1 MESMLIIVIP
11 VSISFVG
18 ILTSIVLCILLFI
31 VPLYIYESIE
41 WDKLDSITFINPTLV
56 EDFKTLIKRIKKRAH
71 GVYLRTTGSARRYY
85 NKHFHIGPVIGG
97 SNNTIND
104 VVPHIIT
111 EETDSSGH
119 RIVKHTFGTYEVL
132 EIYDIFTK
140 EECDH
145 FIQVANKKG
154 LHESE
159 VTSYDEKVDG
169 VVDKEHRISHQV
181 WLEDTDDP
189 VVGAF
194 ASHAAQITG
203 LPVENQES
211 TQVVM
216 YDVGGKFL
224 DHYDAC
230 VSDGTSYCDHT
241 TEGESGER
249 WATFILY
256 LNDEFEGG
264 ETEFTRLGFSVKPE
278 IGKGLLFWNTDDKQE
293 ILEESEH
300 KGSPIIK
307 GKKWIATKWCH
318 FGPYTSVKHPE

>member
-1 MESMLIIVIP
+1 MESVTLIVIP
-11 VSISFVG
+11 VSISFLD
-18 ILTSIVLCILLFI
+18 ILTSITLLLII
-31 VPLYIYESIE
+31 VALAHYIY
-41 WDKLDSITFINPTLV
+41 INVSWEYLGNISFTNTKLV
-56 EDFKTLIKRIKKRAH
+56 EDFKGLFKK
-71 GVYLRTTGSARRYY
+71 VKQY
-85 NKHFHIGPVIGG
+85 KKPQFHIGSIIKESET
-97 SNNTIND
+97 SNND

-154 LHESE
+154 LYVSE

-194 ASHAAQITG
+194 ADHAAQITG

-318 FGPYTSVKHPE
+318 FGPYSPVKHPE

>member
-1 MESMLIIVIP
+1 MESITLIVIP
-11 VSISFVG
+11 VSISFVD
-18 ILTSIVLCILLFI
+18 ILTSITLVLII
-31 VPLYIYESIE
+31 VALAHYIYTNVSWENLGNISFTNA
-41 WDKLDSITFINPTLV
+41 KLV
-56 EDFKTLIKRIKKRAH
+56 EDFKGVFRKVKQYKKPQ
-71 GVYLRTTGSARRYY
+71 
-85 NKHFHIGPVIGG
+85 FHIGPIIEESET
-97 SNNTIND
+97 SNNDI
-104 VVPHIIT
+104 VPHIIT

-119 RIVKHTFGTYEVL
+119 RIVKHTFGSYEVL

-140 EECDH
+140 EECDRMIH
-145 FIQVANKKG
+145 LANKKG
-154 LHESE
+154 LHISE
-159 VTSYDEKVDG
+159 VTSYDEQVDG
-169 VVDKEHRISHQV
+169 VVDKEHRLSHQV
-181 WLEDTDDP
+181 WLNDNDDP

-194 ASHAAQITG
+194 ANHAASITG
-203 LPVENQES
+203 LPVENQEE

-256 LNDEFEGG
+256 LNDDFEGG

-318 FGPYTSVKHPE
+318 FGRYSAVKHPE

>member
-1 MESMLIIVIP
+1 MESVTLIIIP
-11 VSISFVG
+11 VSISFVD
-18 ILTSIVLCILLFI
+18 ILTSITLLLIIFA
-31 VPLYIYESIE
+31 LARYIYTNISWKDFGNISFTHPRLIE
-41 WDKLDSITFINPTLV
+41 DLKGLTH
-56 EDFKTLIKRIKKRAH
+56 KAKGYIKPR
-71 GVYLRTTGSARRYY
+71 
-85 NKHFHIGPVIGG
+85 FHIGPVIEE
-97 SNNTIND
+97 SETINND

-132 EIYDIFTK
+132 EIYDLFTK

-154 LHESE
+154 LHVSE

-194 ASHAAQITG
+194 ADHAAQITG
-203 LPVENQES
+203 LPVENQEA

-318 FGPYTSVKHPE
+318 FGPYISR